1 MSRVVVA
8 VVLGGL
14 FGCFSVVLRAAD
26 DWSGITI
33 EIVGGAWFLALVGCA
48 ALGERLGVSPLHVVP
63 STIVGFLVTGA
74 IWASSARDSHQIGLN
89 WRWEP
94 GWPRRC
100 RSASGSASVG
110 CEW

>member
-89 WRWEP
+89 LAMGAGMAAALSFGVWV
-94 GWPRRC
+94 GARRL
-100 RSASGSASVG
+100 
-110 CEW
+110 